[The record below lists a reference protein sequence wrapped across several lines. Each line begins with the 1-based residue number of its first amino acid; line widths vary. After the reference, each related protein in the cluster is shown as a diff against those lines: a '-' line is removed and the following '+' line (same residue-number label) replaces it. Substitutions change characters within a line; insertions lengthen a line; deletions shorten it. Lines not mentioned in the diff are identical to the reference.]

1 MDISNAA
8 KAKYTELLNSAASV
22 VETIKSSAQDS
33 LPALSSTVRTIASL
47 TTVGALVVACLQWKD
62 ANRFAEGANKL
73 SLMAFCEEFPHRQH
87 DPECKSLLNSA
98 IPPLSQRSLAN
109 ISAPVNQCRSSDAL
123 LIIIPVATYLCALL
137 AIVWILRNR
146 HRRQTLEV
154 DPEQLTPLHTTTC
167 CYPASSTFAHSV
179 LDMRVR
185 GGEVTA
191 ARVGHR

>member
-73 SLMAFCEEFPHRQH
+73 SLMAFCEEFPVSYF
-87 DPECKSLLNSA
+87 KSCICCATHPSCETP
-98 IPPLSQRSLAN
+98 IQMVSGVPYQLA
-109 ISAPVNQCRSSDAL
+109 
-123 LIIIPVATYLCALL
+123 
-137 AIVWILRNR
+137 
-146 HRRQTLEV
+146 
-154 DPEQLTPLHTTTC
+154 
-167 CYPASSTFAHSV
+167 STSESIRPQKSH
-179 LDMRVR
+179 
-185 GGEVTA
+185 
-191 ARVGHR
+191 